1 MLFAF
6 ETRPPAVHFV
16 NQPFSHDKARNLNH
30 SKSEI
35 SPEGSSET
43 RRLPKPHLPGNS
55 FASSN
60 FHEKGKP
67 RVHIQH
73 RFFIF
78 TAWEFSPKPSFAAK
92 SKKQLRMVARLQ
104 EATTSQD
111 VDQVAV
117 PHRAFVRKF
126 LKFHPSKDHRFPQGN

>member
-1 MLFAF
+1 MHPEYF
-6 ETRPPAVHFV
+6 H
-16 NQPFSHDKARNLNH
+16 NLSPRIRIGTWT
-30 SKSEI
+30 SKEI
-35 SPEGSSET
+35 AEVTTSPGK
-43 RRLPKPHLPGNS
+43 R

-60 FHEKGKP
+60 FTKKGNP